1 MIMLYLY
8 HHKLTTEV
16 LTHENEVS
24 PFIYPAAIY
33 LRQFSDHTLGA
44 IDVILMLEELHRRG
58 YERLR
63 FFGYTS
69 PNGMAY
75 RVHIA
80 HRDAMRENGY
90 ELEGDPIWYMAV
102 GSNSCGVTPETLAD
116 EFLREYADH
125 PDVNRAKAEDP
136 EYVQWFARVA
146 DLARKGV
153 YLSPYSEYRDS
164 CLPRGFI
171 YTIGDGEVRVPLPP
185 LP

>member
-1 MIMLYLY
+1 M
-8 HHKLTTEV
+8 T
-16 LTHENEVS
+16 
-24 PFIYPAAIY
+24 
-33 LRQFSDHTLGA
+33 QFSHRTLGA

-125 PDVNRAKAEDP
+125 PDVNWAKAEDP

-164 CLPRGFI
+164 CLPRGII
-171 YTIGDGEVRVPLPP
+171 YTIGDGEERVPLPP

>member
-1 MIMLYLY
+1 MKSALSYL
-8 HHKLTTEV
+8 
-16 LTHENEVS
+16 
-24 PFIYPAAIY
+24 AAMNM
-33 LRQFSDHTLGA
+33 RQLADHNLGA

-80 HRDAMRENGY
+80 HRNAMRKNGY
-90 ELEGDPIWYMAV
+90 ELEGDPVWYMAV
-102 GSNSCGVTPETLAD
+102 ASAGCGVPPETLAD
-116 EFLREYADH
+116 EFLSEYADH

-146 DLARKGV
+146 DLAQEGV

-171 YTIGDGEVRVPLPP
+171 YTVGGGEVRVPLPP
-185 LP
+185 MP

>member
-1 MIMLYLY
+1 MNM
-8 HHKLTTEV
+8 T
-16 LTHENEVS
+16 
-24 PFIYPAAIY
+24 
-33 LRQFSDHTLGA
+33 QFSHRTLGA

-90 ELEGDPIWYMAV
+90 ELEGDPVWHMAV
-102 GSNSCGVTPETLAD
+102 GSDSCGVTPETLAD

-171 YTIGDGEVRVPLPP
+171 YTIGDGEERVPLPP
-185 LP
+185 VP

>member
-1 MIMLYLY
+1 MKSAL
-8 HHKLTTEV
+8 
-16 LTHENEVS
+16 S
-24 PFIYPAAIY
+24 YPAAMNMTH
-33 LRQFSDHTLGA
+33 FSHRTLGA

-125 PDVNRAKAEDP
+125 PDLNRAKAEDP

-171 YTIGDGEVRVPLPP
+171 ASATAPCAVESL
-185 LP
+185 

>member
-1 MIMLYLY
+1 MKSAL
-8 HHKLTTEV
+8 
-16 LTHENEVS
+16 S
-24 PFIYPAAIY
+24 YPAAMNMT
-33 LRQFSDHTLGA
+33 QFSHRTLGA

-136 EYVQWFARVA
+136 EYVQWIARVA

-153 YLSPYSEYRDS
+153 YLSPYYSEYRDS

-171 YTIGDGEVRVPLPP
+171 YTIGDGEERVPL
-185 LP
+185 LPVP

>member
-1 MIMLYLY
+1 MKSAL
-8 HHKLTTEV
+8 
-16 LTHENEVS
+16 S
-24 PFIYPAAIY
+24 YPATMNMT
-33 LRQFSDHTLGA
+33 QFSHRTLGA

-125 PDVNRAKAEDP
+125 PDLNRAKADDP
-136 EYVQWFARVA
+136 EYVLWFARVA

-171 YTIGDGEVRVPLPP
+171 YTIGDGEERVPLPP